1 MLFYSLII
9 AAAFTVS
16 PSSAFSSP
24 TGTSSAYGIGKP
36 GFDQFRAS
44 LPADF
49 NVVAEGGYY
58 ALQQRY
64 LSEVGRENFIKGK
77 STLPE
82 ATNIV
87 NAGGFDNLYK
97 LAADPKAELVQMIV
111 DNLRKTGGNG
121 KLEDNG
127 KIDTLVA
134 LLQSKGEGFCSVKVD
149 GEWEEVLSRQGKQS
163 TNSQKFVSGKKKAS
177 LPTSTFNVKNMG
189 FENTVLT
196 RRGNGV
202 LKADVKY
209 NPVASNFDKTTD
221 GKIVLRRIA
230 CDITGATFK
239 YKQLPKLSLPFL
251 KKKGGYLDF
260 LYMDDDIRITRGNRG
275 GLFVHLKPE
284 YKHCNLH

>member
-1 MLFYSLII
+1 MVSSHLSIHTSIPSLL
-9 AAAFTVS
+9 TS
-16 PSSAFSSP
+16 PNSIHS
-24 TGTSSAYGIGKP
+24 
-36 GFDQFRAS
+36 
-44 LPADF
+44 F
-49 NVVAEGGYY
+49 NQLKSV
-58 ALQQRY
+58 
-64 LSEVGRENFIKGK
+64 SEVGRENFIKGK
-77 STLPE
+77 NTLPE

-111 DNLRKTGGNG
+111 DNLRKNGGNG

-163 TNSQKFVSGKKKAS
+163 TKSQKFVSGKKKAS

-202 LKADVKY
+202 LKADVKVSWIY
-209 NPVASNFDKTTD
+209 RKPLNA
-221 GKIVLRRIA
+221 KIWNA
-230 CDITGATFK
+230 
-239 YKQLPKLSLPFL
+239 
-251 KKKGGYLDF
+251 
-260 LYMDDDIRITRGNRG
+260 
-275 GLFVHLKPE
+275 
-284 YKHCNLH
+284 

>member
-1 MLFYSLII
+1 MNKKYWCGFKS
-9 AAAFTVS
+9 S
-16 PSSAFSSP
+16 PSTHPSRHSLLTSP
-24 TGTSSAYGIGKP
+24 NSIHS
-36 GFDQFRAS
+36 
-44 LPADF
+44 F
-49 NVVAEGGYY
+49 NQLKSV
-58 ALQQRY
+58 
-64 LSEVGRENFIKGK
+64 SEVGRENFIKGK

-111 DNLRKTGGNG
+111 DNSRKTGWNG

-163 TNSQKFVSGKKKAS
+163 TKSQKFVSGKKKAS

-202 LKADVKY
+202 LKADVKVSGIY
-209 NPVASNFDKTTD
+209 RRPLIA
-221 GKIVLRRIA
+221 KIWNA
-230 CDITGATFK
+230 
-239 YKQLPKLSLPFL
+239 
-251 KKKGGYLDF
+251 
-260 LYMDDDIRITRGNRG
+260 
-275 GLFVHLKPE
+275 
-284 YKHCNLH
+284 